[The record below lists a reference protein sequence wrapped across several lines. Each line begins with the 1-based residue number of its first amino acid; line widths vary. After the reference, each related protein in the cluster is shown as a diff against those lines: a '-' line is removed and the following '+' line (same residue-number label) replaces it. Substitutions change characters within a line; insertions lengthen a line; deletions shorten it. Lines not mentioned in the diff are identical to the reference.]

1 MYIVIKVQ
9 QFELQGGENVV
20 FDYAKLKG
28 RITEIYGS
36 QSAFA
41 KAMELSERSISL
53 KLNGHVPFS
62 QPEISRALTLL
73 NLDGTQASD
82 YFFALKVQ

>member
-1 MYIVIKVQ
+1 M
-9 QFELQGGENVV
+9 G

-73 NLDGTQASD
+73 NLDVTQAGD
-82 YFFALKVQ
+82 YFFAFKVQ

>member
-1 MYIVIKVQ
+1 M
-9 QFELQGGENVV
+9 G

-73 NLDGTQASD
+73 NLDVTQASD
-82 YFFALKVQ
+82 YFLRLKFNNLNFKKERGMNESGS